1 MERAANFFSM
11 SAGGIDLNMLRVAAL
26 NTHPIQHFA
35 PLWREIAAL
44 KQVQLRVFYCSDWGT
59 TEYRDHEFGETFQW
73 DVDLLGGYDSEFLQI
88 RRRPKELGFWETNNS
103 NVEEA
108 LSRFKPDVVVLFG
121 YNHLT
126 TWRAL
131 LWARLRGLHTVV
143 FCDSELKHPRSA
155 WRVAIKEVVV
165 RFFLGLADAG
175 LPIGDC
181 NADYFR
187 HYGMPDDHLSWCAY
201 PVDGRRLVTS
211 VPDREAV
218 RAEIRKKH
226 GIAQADFVFASIGK
240 YIPRKRHCDVVRA
253 WMQLPEPLRVRSAVL
268 LVGEGPD
275 RDRLEALAGQTDD
288 RVRLTG
294 FVNQSGIASYY
305 AGCDALVVASD
316 LDAHPLVVTEA
327 LFFGL
332 PVIASDAI
340 GCIGLN
346 DTLREGKS
354 GLVYR
359 CGDIEGLADAMQR
372 VMLDEP
378 LRRCLSTGARQI
390 APGQDAGAA
399 AHKFVEAFN
408 RISRSP
414 PEPSLSRLRRATR
427 NHRGLDA
434 GRGPY
439 SI

>member
-1 MERAANFFSM
+1 
-11 SAGGIDLNMLRVAAL
+11 MLRVAAL

-44 KQVQLRVFYCSDWGT
+44 NEVQLRVLYCSDWGT
-59 TEYRDHEFGETFQW
+59 AEYRDHEFGETFQW
-73 DVDLLGGYDSEFLQI
+73 DVDLLGGYDSEFLKI
-88 RRRPKELGFWETNNS
+88 RKRPKELGFWETNNS
-103 NVEEA
+103 NIEEA
-108 LSRFKPDVVVLFG
+108 LGRFQAEVVLLFG

-131 LWARLRGLHTVV
+131 LWARLRGVHTLV
-143 FCDSELKHPRSA
+143 FCDSELKHARSA
-155 WRVAIKEVVV
+155 WRAAIKEVVV

-181 NADYFR
+181 NAEYFR

-201 PVDGRRLVTS
+201 PVDGQRLMMS
-211 VPDREAV
+211 VPDHEAA
-218 RAEIRKKH
+218 RAEVRKKL
-226 GIAQADFVFASIGK
+226 GIAHTDFVFASIGK
-240 YIPRKRHCDVVRA
+240 YIPRKRHHDVVRA
-253 WMQLPEPLRVRSAVL
+253 WTQLPESLRARSVVL

-275 RDRLEALAGQTDD
+275 RGSLELLASQADG

-305 AGCDALVVASD
+305 AASDALVVASD
-316 LDAHPLVVTEA
+316 RDAHPLVVTEA

-340 GCIGLN
+340 GCIGSN
-346 DTLREGKS
+346 DTLREGQS

-359 CGDIEGLADAMQR
+359 CGHIESLAAAMQR
-372 VMLDEP
+372 VMLDES
-378 LRRCLSTGARQI
+378 LRHRLAAGARQI
-390 APGQDAGAA
+390 ATGQDAGAA

-408 RISRSP
+408 RVSKSP
-414 PEPSLSRLRRATR
+414 PEPSLRRLRRAAR
-427 NHRGLDA
+427 KHRRFEAAHHSAPMTHD
-434 GRGPY
+434 
-439 SI
+439 